1 MTRAARQLRHGVTH
15 HLSERRTTRA
25 KAKGGREEGAG
36 EGLYVYCVGARER
49 LAPLVGEAGPEAI
62 EGPSP
67 LELVGEGELAAVVS
81 AVPLED
87 YGEEGLAARLAD
99 AAWTATRALR
109 HERAVEHFA
118 RRAAVVPL
126 RFGTIYLR
134 RESVARMLEERGA
147 SLRAALAR
155 VEGRDEWGVNL
166 FVERGVLAAQV
177 ERVSPRLRE
186 LAERA
191 AASTPGQAY
200 LLRKKIEAARADET
214 RAETRRAAA
223 EVERRLGEAGDAA
236 ARLRVLKDEASEHG
250 EVAAR
255 LAFLVER
262 ARFEEFRAAA
272 EELAAEYAPLGFRLE
287 LTGPWPAYN
296 FVAGGGEEKLEDGG

>member
-1 MTRAARQLRHGVTH
+1 MSG
-15 HLSERRTTRA
+15 RRTTKT
-25 KAKGGREEGAG
+25 KAKGGRAGGAATA
-36 EGLYVYCVGARER
+36 LYVYCVGAAGQ
-49 LAPLVGEAGPEAI
+49 LAPLVGEGGPEAI
-62 EGPSP
+62 EDSSP
-67 LELVGEGELAAVVS
+67 LELVSAGGLAAVVS
-81 AVPLED
+81 AVPLAD

-99 AAWTATRALR
+99 ATWTATRALR

-147 SLRAALAR
+147 SLAAALAR
-155 VEGRDEWGVNL
+155 LEGRDEWGVNL
-166 FVERGVLAAQV
+166 FVSRGVLRGEV

-191 AASTPGQAY
+191 AASPPGQAY
-200 LLRKKIEAARADET
+200 LLRKKIEAARDDET

-223 EVERRLGEAGDAA
+223 EVERRLRDASDAA
-236 ARLRVLKDEASEHG
+236 ARLRVLKDEAAEQG

-272 EELAAEYAPLGFRLE
+272 EALAADYASLGFRLE

-296 FVAGGGEEKLEDGG
+296 FVGGGDEET

>member
-1 MTRAARQLRHGVTH
+1 MSEQRPTRRKTAVGRGPHEGPTAA
-15 HLSERRTTRA
+15 
-25 KAKGGREEGAG
+25 
-36 EGLYVYCVGARER
+36 LYVYCVGFSDS
-49 LAPLVGEAGPEAI
+49 LAPLVGEGGPGAI
-62 EGPSP
+62 EDAAP
-67 LELVGEGELAAVVS
+67 LELVGEGGLAAVVS
-81 AVPLED
+81 AVPLAD
-87 YGEEGLAARLAD
+87 YGEEGLKARLAD

-126 RFGTIYLR
+126 RFGTIYLK
-134 RESVARMLEERGA
+134 RESVARMLAERAA

-155 VEGRDEWGVNL
+155 VEGREEWGVNL
-166 FVERGVLAAQV
+166 YVSRAVLRGEV

-191 AASTPGQAY
+191 AASAPGQAY
-200 LLRKKIEAARADET
+200 LLRKKIEAARDEET

-223 EVERRLGEAGDAA
+223 EAERRLRAVSEAA
-236 ARLRVLKDEASEHG
+236 ARLRVLKDEAAGQG

-255 LAFLVER
+255 LAFLVPR

-272 EELAAEYAPLGFRLE
+272 EAVAADYAPLGFRLE

-296 FVAGGGEEKLEDGG
+296 FVAPGDEERLGVRG